1 MNDRVCL
8 GWMRRGEALT
18 LMSWISRS
26 TGAKFSDFSMG
37 ISFPQEHAGSA
48 SVSRAPASGR
58 FLSIRTRLC
67 GNFGKFA

>member
-58 FLSIRTRLC
+58 RCLSKDEAC